1 MPAFLSE
8 LEASLQ
14 GCPKGSL
21 SERTRFRGEP
31 WWDSLAA
38 LIILA
43 TFQGAYG
50 KQLKPEELRA
60 CETLGEV
67 MALAKR

>member
-1 MPAFLSE
+1 MSSFLSE
-8 LEASLQ
+8 LETSLQ

-21 SERTRFRGEP
+21 SEATRFRAEP

-38 LIILA
+38 LIVLA
-43 TFQGAYG
+43 TFQATYG
-50 KQLKPEELRA
+50 KQLKPEDLRA

>member
-1 MPAFLSE
+1 MTFLSE
-8 LEASLQ
+8 LEASIQ
-14 GCPKGSL
+14 GCAKGSL
-21 SERTRFRGEP
+21 TEQTRFRREP

-50 KQLKPEELRA
+50 KQLRPEDLRA

-67 MALAKR
+67 MALARR